1 MEDTSVT
8 ITTMEEGREQAS
20 ASTLDSQDL
29 MDAVQMLCKWCPGYC
44 PIKSL
49 SRKMRS
55 FLALIRIVESQTGLP
70 SQNPPRRL
78 SAQGNIE
85 VYPVSIIAI
94 DSTEAQQRLLA
105 LGKGRMSDADV
116 AAFRGK
122 Y

>member
-8 ITTMEEGREQAS
+8 ITAMEEGREQAS

-55 FLALIRIVESQTGLP
+55 FLALIRIATPKPVYLHKTPLVVLLSMAISKFTP
-70 SQNPPRRL
+70 SLLSPSIAPKRSSGCSLWGRAGRRM
-78 SAQGNIE
+78 
-85 VYPVSIIAI
+85 P
-94 DSTEAQQRLLA
+94 T
-105 LGKGRMSDADV
+105 
-116 AAFRGK
+116 
-122 Y
+122 